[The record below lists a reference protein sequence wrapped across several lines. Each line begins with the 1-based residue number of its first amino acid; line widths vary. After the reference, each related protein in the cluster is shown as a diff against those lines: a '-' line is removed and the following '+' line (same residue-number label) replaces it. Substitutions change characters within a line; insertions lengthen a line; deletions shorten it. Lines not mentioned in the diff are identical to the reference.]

1 MSEERGKLED
11 NSVRDMPAKV
21 EGELVPSVAVVSPV
35 VPLVA
40 PSKGFHFIVVPD
52 NSETKPEHYTVKT
65 LEELQK
71 SLYEVL
77 DRVERGWCWIFADG
91 ALCKLHM
98 PRQVFMLDMPCG
110 VQVALQPTGE
120 EPVSTDGSFH
130 TLRPVKS
137 S

>member
-1 MSEERGKLED
+1 
-11 NSVRDMPAKV
+11 
-21 EGELVPSVAVVSPV
+21 
-35 VPLVA
+35 VA